1 MRKTNFGTPA
11 VPTANL
17 AVNKSRIKIYNK
29 EGDMPTCYLQ
39 KGQEFQIELFNPTT
53 DVVLAKI
60 ILNGKAISQGG
71 LVLNPGQRVFLERYL
86 DVAKKFLFDTYE
98 VANTNEVKAA
108 IENNGD
114 FKVEFYRERQPVYN
128 NPFMTLKLNG
138 SSTILNDGR
147 ITFSGPSYGS
157 GILRGSSAGGY
168 VGQTTTNIVGD
179 GSTFTTNSMNTLGIS
194 GNLTNTASYSAPIPT
209 ANAFFNNT
217 SGEVTMDGML
227 SFDNSNVTYSQKT
240 TQPIKL
246 KKELKSRSAKSL
258 LVETGRVEKGSSSDQ
273 RIRTIDKE
281 FEYFAFHRIE
291 YKMLP
296 ISQKVN
302 TTDDINVKVYCTN
315 CGSKLNKGDKFC
327 SKCGTKA

>member
-1 MRKTNFGTPA
+1 MKKTNFGAPA

-29 EGDMPTCYLQ
+29 QGEMPTYYLQ

-98 VANTNEVKAA
+98 VANTKEVKAA

-114 FKVEFYRERQPVYN
+114 FKVEFFKEREPVYH
-128 NPFMTLKLNG
+128 NPFIYLNG
-138 SSTILNDGR
+138 SRTIFG
-147 ITFSGPSYGS
+147 GPHHGS
-157 GILRGSSAGGY
+157 GILRNSSASGY
-168 VGQTTTNIVGD
+168 VGQTTTNISA
-179 GSTFTTNSMNTLGIS
+179 GSTFTTNSMNTLG
-194 GNLTNTASYSAPIPT
+194 LTNTAAYSAPIPDG
-209 ANAFFNNT
+209 NAFFNN

-227 SFDNSNVTYSQKT
+227 SFDNSNVNYSQKT
-240 TQPIKL
+240 TEPIRL
-246 KKELKSRSAKSL
+246 KKELKSRTKSL

-273 RIRTIDKE
+273 RIKTVDKE
-281 FEYFAFHRIE
+281 FEYFSFHTIE

-302 TTDDINVKVYCTN
+302 TAEDINVKVYCTN
-315 CGSKLNKGDKFC
+315 CGSKLGKGDKFC